1 MKKQKNRQGGFPLA
15 GSLKEK
21 TGHLLSMLKDMK
33 KAAVAFSGGTDS
45 TLLAAAAFRVLG
57 SNAAAVTVS
66 SPTLPEAELED
77 AKKLAALLGIRHV
90 ILSVSELDIADFVSN
105 GKDRC
110 YHCKKYRFEKLR
122 LWVGENSFSWV
133 LDGSNTDDLKDYRPG
148 MKAISELEG
157 VRSPLLEAGMTK
169 QDVRSLSREWGLP
182 SWNKPAAAC
191 LASRI
196 AYGTPI
202 TREAL
207 LQVEKAEEIVR
218 AYCPSDTQVRV
229 RHHGFLARIEAD
241 PRIMQDLAAPETA
254 AAIYRALSGL
264 GFRFAA
270 LDLAGYRMG
279 SMNDLP
285 ADRR

>member
-1 MKKQKNRQGGFPLA
+1 MKKQKPRQGGFPLVS
-15 GSLKEK
+15 SLKEK
-21 TGHLLSMLKDMK
+21 TEYLLSMLKNME

-45 TLLAAAAFRVLG
+45 TLLAAATLRALG
-57 SNAAAVTVS
+57 NNAAAVTVS
-66 SPTLPEAELED
+66 SPTLPKAELED
-77 AKKLAALLGIRHV
+77 AKKLADLLGIGHI
-90 ILSVSELDIADFVSN
+90 ILPVSELDLADFVSN

-122 LWVGENSFSWV
+122 LWAEENSIPWV

-148 MKAISELEG
+148 MKAISELER

-169 QDVRSLSREWGLP
+169 KDVRALSREWGLP

-207 LQVEKAEEIVR
+207 RQVEKAEEIVR
-218 AYCPSDTQVRV
+218 AYCPPNIQMRV
-229 RHHGFLARIEAD
+229 RHHGFLARIEVD
-241 PRIMQDLAAPETA
+241 PRIMKDLAAPETA
-254 AAIYRALSGL
+254 AAISRSLSGL
-264 GFRFAA
+264 GFRFTA

-285 ADRR
+285 ADR

>member
-1 MKKQKNRQGGFPLA
+1 LA

-21 TGHLLSMLKDMK
+21 TGHLLSMIKDMK
-33 KAAVAFSGGTDS
+33 KAVVAFSGGTDS
-45 TLLAAAAFRVLG
+45 TLLAAAAFRALG
-57 SNAAAVTVS
+57 DNAAAVTAF
-66 SPTLPEAELED
+66 SPTLPEAELQE
-77 AKKLAALLGIRHV
+77 AKNLAALLGIRHV
-90 ILSVSELDIADFVSN
+90 ILPVSELDLADFVSN

-110 YHCKKYRFEKLR
+110 YHCKKYRFEKLC
-122 LWVGENSFSWV
+122 LWAGENRIPWV
-133 LDGSNTDDLKDYRPG
+133 LDGSNTDDLRDYRPG
-148 MKAISELEG
+148 MKAISELER

-169 QDVRSLSREWGLP
+169 EDVRTLSREWGLP
-182 SWNKPAAAC
+182 SWDKPAAAC

-207 LQVEKAEEIVR
+207 RQIEKAEEIVR
-218 AYCPSDTQVRV
+218 AYCPPNIQVRV
-229 RHHGFLARIEAD
+229 RHHGYLARIEAD
-241 PRIMQDLAAPETA
+241 PRIMKDLAAPETA
-254 AAIYRALSGL
+254 ATISRALSGL

-285 ADRR
+285 ADR

>member
-1 MKKQKNRQGGFPLA
+1 MA

-21 TGHLLSMLKDMK
+21 TGHLLSMIKDMK

-45 TLLAAAAFRVLG
+45 TLLAAAAFRALG
-57 SNAAAVTVS
+57 DNAAAVTAF
-66 SPTLPEAELED
+66 SPTLPEAELQE
-77 AKKLAALLGIRHV
+77 AKNLAALLGIRHV
-90 ILSVSELDIADFVSN
+90 ILPVSELDLADFVSN

-110 YHCKKYRFEKLR
+110 YHCKKYRFEKLC
-122 LWVGENSFSWV
+122 LWAGENRIPWV
-133 LDGSNTDDLKDYRPG
+133 LEGSNTDDLRDYRPG
-148 MKAISELEG
+148 MKAISERER

-169 QDVRSLSREWGLP
+169 EDVRTLSREWGLP
-182 SWNKPAAAC
+182 SWDKPAAAC

-207 LQVEKAEEIVR
+207 RQIEKAEEIVR
-218 AYCPSDTQVRV
+218 AYCPPNIQVRV
-229 RHHGFLARIEAD
+229 RHHGYLARIEAD
-241 PRIMQDLAAPETA
+241 PRIMKDLAAPETA
-254 AAIYRALSGL
+254 AAISRALSGL

-285 ADRR
+285 ADR

>member
-1 MKKQKNRQGGFPLA
+1 MKKQKPRQGGFPLA

-21 TGHLLSMLKDMK
+21 TGHLLSMIKDMK
-33 KAAVAFSGGTDS
+33 KAVVAFSGGTDS
-45 TLLAAAAFRVLG
+45 TLLAAAAFRALG
-57 SNAAAVTVS
+57 DNAAAVTAF
-66 SPTLPEAELED
+66 SPTLPEAELQE
-77 AKKLAALLGIRHV
+77 AKNLAALLGIRHV
-90 ILSVSELDIADFVSN
+90 ILPVSELDLADFVSN

-110 YHCKKYRFEKLR
+110 YHCKKYRFEKLC
-122 LWVGENSFSWV
+122 LWAGENRIPWV
-133 LDGSNTDDLKDYRPG
+133 LDGSNTDDLRDYRPG
-148 MKAISELEG
+148 MKAISELER

-169 QDVRSLSREWGLP
+169 EDVRTLSREWGLP
-182 SWNKPAAAC
+182 SWDKPAAAC

-207 LQVEKAEEIVR
+207 RQIEKAEEIVR
-218 AYCPSDTQVRV
+218 AYCPPNIQVRV
-229 RHHGFLARIEAD
+229 RHHGYLARIEAD
-241 PRIMQDLAAPETA
+241 PRIMKDLAAPETA
-254 AAIYRALSGL
+254 ATISRALSGL

-285 ADRR
+285 ADR